1 MSRDALVVGIN
12 RYRDEGLA
20 DLSSPAADAEAIAQ
34 MLEKY
39 GGFKVRRIPEAIDP
53 NTGLP
58 YVGKTTAVAFRQLEE
73 ALVQLFA
80 PDSRHVPDT
89 ALFYF
94 SGHGIRKQRGVSE
107 GFLAA
112 SDVYP
117 QMGFCGLPLQWLRKL
132 LEASSVRQQVVWLDC
147 CHSGAWLDAGEAD
160 PGERGRGRDRAF
172 IAAARDFEAAE
183 QEITSPYSVMTRA
196 LLAGL
201 EPQPDRPVTNITLVD
216 FLNREL
222 QNATQ
227 RPIYTNFGE
236 PIELIRPLATPEKTA
251 APTEVTATDI
261 CPYKGLA
268 YFECNDEDPKYFY
281 GRGTLTD
288 ELLDG
293 VRRGNF
299 LAVLGAS
306 GSGKSSVLRAGLMH
320 QLKLGRQVS
329 GSETW
334 QVRVLVPGSHPLE
347 NLAAAFLDGDVS
359 DLERSQQ
366 LAIAE
371 QRIGEGAAGLR
382 RLVQSATASR
392 VVLVID
398 QFEEVFT
405 LCSDRAEREQFFQCL
420 LGGIPP
426 NPPSQGGLPDLAS
439 PLSRGGSPVLRS
451 PQVEELPWTGGGSDK
466 LCIVLA
472 MRADFFSKCL
482 EREYSGLADRI
493 RQHLVAVTPMTREE
507 LEGAIVRPAKDVGL
521 AIEPELVRQMLAD
534 VVGAPGHLPLLQY
547 ALREL
552 WQLRSRSPLTPLE
565 KGGTASSPLLRG
577 TEGDLLTLK
586 TYTQLGGVMGTLNDR
601 ATAVYEGLSAA
612 EREVAKH
619 IFLALTQLGEGTE
632 DTRRPVRQLELV
644 TSRHPDEMVEAVV
657 QKLADERLIVTR
669 EMTDRSISSNPP
681 SQKKNITAPLPKGG
695 WGDRTQKRDS
705 AAIVDVAHEALIRHW
720 QKLRQWLD
728 ESRETLRQTRKIE
741 QAAAEWEERGKG
753 KDDLLQGRRLREVRE
768 LREDVALS
776 KLAEEFID
784 RSVRQRRIDLL
795 KIAGVVAIP
804 ILFVVGIVEPS
815 LRQERIDRD
824 LAVLRSGKGTAKE
837 IGYLTKGCNVAVRD
851 ILPAPLANVLFGN
864 CVSLAGY
871 ELEKIYLVGA
881 NLWEADLRGADLG
894 EANLRGANLRGA
906 NLWEADLREAD
917 LQGAWLLGAWLLGA
931 KLWGADLQEANLRG
945 ANFWEADLQGAKL
958 RGADLRG
965 ADLRVA
971 DLRGADLRGA
981 KLWEADL
988 RGADLWEADL
998 RGADLWGA
1006 KLQGADLQGAD
1017 LGEAKLAGQVKN
1029 LTRAQVKSACNWKDA
1044 KFDPDF
1050 QAKLNQS
1057 PDPETEVDCSRWE

>member
-12 RYRDEGLA
+12 RYRAEGLA

-58 YVGKTTAVAFRQLEE
+58 YVGKTTEAALMQLEE
-73 ALVQLFA
+73 ALVQLFT
-80 PDSRHVPDT
+80 PESHQVPDT

-147 CHSGAWLDAGEAD
+147 CHSGAWLGAGEAD

-172 IAAARDFEAAE
+172 IAAARDFEGAE

-236 PIELIRPLATPEKTA
+236 PIELIRPLTTPEKTA
-251 APTEVTATDI
+251 APTEVAATDI

-281 GRGTLTD
+281 GRTALTD

-320 QLKLGRQVS
+320 QLKRGRQVS

-334 QVRVLVPGSHPLE
+334 QVRVFVPGSHPLQS
-347 NLAAAFLDGDVS
+347 LAAAFLDGDVS

-371 QRIGEGAAGLR
+371 QRIAEGAAGLR

-405 LCSDRAEREQFFQCL
+405 LCGDRAERERFFQCL
-420 LGGIPP
+420 LGAIP
-426 NPPSQGGLPDLAS
+426 SS
-439 PLSRGGSPVLRS
+439 T
-451 PQVEELPWTGGGSDK
+451 VEEGEAFGLERVDFSEMLSPKCFAPTVSPSSK

-552 WQLRSRSPLTPLE
+552 WQLRSRSPLAPEKRSPLTPLE
-565 KGGTASSPLLRG
+565 KGGTDSSPLARG
-577 TEGDLLTLK
+577 IEGDLLTLK

-601 ATAVYEGLSAA
+601 
-612 EREVAKH
+612 
-619 IFLALTQLGEGTE
+619 
-632 DTRRPVRQLELV
+632 
-644 TSRHPDEMVEAVV
+644 
-657 QKLADERLIVTR
+657 
-669 EMTDRSISSNPP
+669 
-681 SQKKNITAPLPKGG
+681 
-695 WGDRTQKRDS
+695 
-705 AAIVDVAHEALIRHW
+705 
-720 QKLRQWLD
+720 
-728 ESRETLRQTRKIE
+728 
-741 QAAAEWEERGKG
+741 AAEWEERGKG

-768 LREDVALS
+768 LRQEVALS
-776 KLAEEFID
+776 KLAEGFID
-784 RSVRQRRIDLL
+784 GSVRQRWIDLL
-795 KIAGVVAIP
+795 KFVGNVVVIPLIGTIVAGVSISRE
-804 ILFVVGIVEPS
+804 IELYEY
-815 LRQERIDRD
+815 RQTIDDCRGLEKKCPGRI
-824 LAVLRSGKGTAKE
+824 TALEKLHQANRE
-837 IGYLTKGCNVAVRD
+837 ISNFNLENAY
-851 ILPAPLANVLFGN
+851 
-864 CVSLAGY
+864 
-871 ELEKIYLVGA
+871 LEKIQLPEALLMDANLAKATLGGVNLMGA
-881 NLWEADLRGADLG
+881 NLARANLAWANLAWANLEKANLAKATLG
-894 EANLRGANLRGA
+894 GANLRKVTLGGANLRGS
-906 NLWEADLREAD
+906 DFT
-917 LQGAWLLGAWLLGA
+917 
-931 KLWGADLQEANLRG
+931 K
-945 ANFWEADLQGAKL
+945 K
-958 RGADLRG
+958 
-965 ADLRVA
+965 
-971 DLRGADLRGA
+971 
-981 KLWEADL
+981 
-988 RGADLWEADL
+988 
-998 RGADLWGA
+998 
-1006 KLQGADLQGAD
+1006 
-1017 LGEAKLAGQVKN
+1017 VKN
-1029 LTRAQVKSACNWKDA
+1029 LTPEQVKSACYWQEA
-1044 KFDPDF
+1044 KFEPEF
-1050 QAKLNQS
+1050 QAKLDRS
-1057 PDPETEVDCSRWE
+1057 PDLEREVDCSQWER